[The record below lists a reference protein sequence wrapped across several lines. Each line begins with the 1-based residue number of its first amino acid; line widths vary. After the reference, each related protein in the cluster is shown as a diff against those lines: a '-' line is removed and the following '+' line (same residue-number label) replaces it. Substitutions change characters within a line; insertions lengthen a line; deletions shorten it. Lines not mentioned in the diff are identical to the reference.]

1 MRKFKCEISKLTIKS
16 KCVVKKHENSSFIT
30 RKKTKVLESTV
41 KYLDN
46 SECITCKAKLDQLY
60 DEKANGIRLRNK
72 CDWYEYLSF
81 RNLE

>member
-1 MRKFKCEISKLTIKS
+1 MKLVNFQSNQNVLSRNTKTQALLL
-16 KCVVKKHENSSFIT
+16 E
-30 RKKTKVLESTV
+30 KKTKVLESTV